1 MRPKVRRRKRVV
13 YVCEA
18 VVKPTNLMSL
28 SSILIFNLSILIRA
42 LQKVMDSALGP
53 NRSRFHQQLT
63 VSLKKKASKDR
74 DRVRIISFPERLT
87 LQYRTLTGLRRH
99 RRGLTRSKHG
109 KISTSSNLPS
119 DVIDWHHSDRPGVW
133 ARMAGSR
140 IFPPTR
146 RVTGPSSS
154 PSPSQA
160 GWWSFP
166 HTNILGFLI
175 AVDVKFKQN
184 I

>member
-87 LQYRTLTGLRRH
+87 LQYRMLTGLRRH
-99 RRGLTRSKHG
+99 RRGLTRSEHG

-119 DVIDWHHSDRPGVW
+119 DVIH
-133 ARMAGSR
+133 
-140 IFPPTR
+140 
-146 RVTGPSSS
+146 
-154 PSPSQA
+154 
-160 GWWSFP
+160 
-166 HTNILGFLI
+166 
-175 AVDVKFKQN
+175 
-184 I
+184 

>member
-1 MRPKVRRRKRVV
+1 MRPKVRWRKRVV

-42 LQKVMDSALGP
+42 LQKVTDSALGP
-53 NRSRFHQQLT
+53 NRSRFHQQLI
-63 VSLKKKASKDR
+63 VSLKKKPSKDR
-74 DRVRIISFPERLT
+74 ERVRIISFPERLT
-87 LQYRTLTGLRRH
+87 LQYRMLTGLRRH
-99 RRGLTRSKHG
+99 RKEGRSEHG

-119 DVIDWHHSDRPGVW
+119 DVIHWQLSDRPGVW

-166 HTNILGFLI
+166 HTNILGFLL